1 MKKITLVALMF
12 TLSGCQLI
20 SPIFV
25 DYYGV
30 RMDAAKWIN
39 HQPMLS
45 MQQKRSLAQLSKA
58 LQPLNTF
65 NTQDSQKR
73 LELAKQYQIAMHCA
87 HMHVTD
93 HKINQLQQIIF
104 GNEKEHIL
112 MNYQQQAPQFKLDEQ
127 SIRCE

>member
-1 MKKITLVALMF
+1 MKKIALTVLLF

-39 HQPMLS
+39 HQTFLS

-58 LQPLNTF
+58 SQPLNKF
-65 NTQDSQKR
+65 STQDSQQR
-73 LELAKQYQIAMHCA
+73 FELAKQYQIAMHCA
-87 HMHVTD
+87 HQHVTD
-93 HKINQLQQIIF
+93 QKINQLQQIIF

-112 MNYQQQAPQFKLDEQ
+112 MNYQQLAPQFKLDAQ
-127 SIRCE
+127 SIHCE